1 MSIPETREGR
11 FWSVRTYT
19 HMAYGMD
26 LKGEF
31 LAEKESGC
39 VVLQAVS
46 GVFLFSKL

>member
-1 MSIPETREGR
+1 MVSAYIHTWR
-11 FWSVRTYT
+11 
-19 HMAYGMD
+19 MAKD